1 MNRATKLSVFVL
13 TLAGLMHAADNAD
26 AAFARIDAA
35 AKSFKGMTA
44 DLTDTEHNALVN
56 EDEVNKGVVKFLRIK
71 ANSMRAVITWNNGSG
86 GLEYNGKEG
95 KLYNAKTK
103 TVDVVNLSGK
113 QTTVSKYLAL
123 GVGASSAELKSEFD
137 VTYVGEENVGGQPT
151 SHLKLVPK
159 THDPASSLKQADL
172 WYGANGLVA
181 QQKILH
187 PSGDYQVMLYSNVK
201 LGSMPE
207 KELELQLPKGVTVQK
222 H

>member
-1 MNRATKLSVFVL
+1 MNRAIKLGVFAL
-13 TLAGLMHAADNAD
+13 TLTGLMHAADSAD
-26 AAFARIDAA
+26 SVFAHIDAA
-35 AKSFKGMTA
+35 AKSFKGMQA
-44 DLTDTEHNALVN
+44 DLTDTEFHSIVN
-56 EDEVNKGVVKFLRIK
+56 DSEVNKGVVKFLRMK
-71 ANSMRAVITWNNGSG
+71 GNSMRAVITWNNGSG

-103 TVDVVNLSGK
+103 TVDVVSLAGK
-113 QTTVSKYLAL
+113 QSTINKYLAL
-123 GVGASSAELKSEFD
+123 GVGASSADLKAEFD
-137 VTYVGEENVGGQPT
+137 VTYMGEENVAGQPT
-151 SHLKLVPK
+151 SHLKLTPK

-172 WYGANGLVA
+172 WYGANGLVV

-207 KELELQLPKGVTVQK
+207 KELELQLPKGITVQK

>member
-1 MNRATKLSVFVL
+1 MNRATKLGIFAL
-13 TLAGLMHAADNAD
+13 TLAGLMHAADSAD

-113 QTTVSKYLAL
+113 QSTVNKYLAL

-137 VTYVGEENVGGQPT
+137 VSYMGEENVGGQPT

-172 WYGANGLVA
+172 WYGANGLVV
-181 QQKILH
+181 QQKISH

-201 LGSMPE
+201 LGSIPE

>member
-1 MNRATKLSVFVL
+1 MNHAIKLGVFAL
-13 TLAGLMHAADNAD
+13 TLAGLMHAADSAD
-26 AAFARIDAA
+26 AAFAHIDAA

-56 EDEVNKGVVKFLRIK
+56 EDDVNKGVAKFLRVR
-71 ANSMRAVITWNNGSG
+71 ANSMRAVITWNNGG

-113 QTTVSKYLAL
+113 QGAVNKYLAL
-123 GVGASSAELKSEFD
+123 GVGASSAELKAEFD
-137 VTYVGEENVGGQPT
+137 VTYVGEETAGGQPT
-151 SHLKLVPK
+151 SHLKLIPK

-172 WYGANGLVA
+172 WYASNGLVV

-207 KELELQLPKGVTVQK
+207 KELELQLPKDVTVQK

>member
-1 MNRATKLSVFVL
+1 MNRAIKLGVFAL
-13 TLAGLMHAADNAD
+13 TLTGLMHAADSAE

-44 DLTDTEHNALVN
+44 DLTNTEHSALVN
-56 EDEVNKGVVKFLRIK
+56 QDEVTKGVVKFLRVK

-95 KLYNAKTK
+95 KRYNAKTN

-113 QTTVSKYLAL
+113 QGTVNKYLAL
-123 GVGASSAELKSEFD
+123 GVGASSEELKAEFD
-137 VTYVGEENVGGQPT
+137 VTYVGEENVAGQPT

-159 THDPASSLKQADL
+159 TRDASSSLKQADL
-172 WYGANGLVA
+172 WHGENGLVV
-181 QQKILH
+181 QQKVSH

-201 LGSMPE
+201 LGPIPE
-207 KELELQLPKGVTVQK
+207 KELKLQLPKNVTVQK
-222 H
+222 Y

>member
-1 MNRATKLSVFVL
+1 MNRAIKLGVFAL
-13 TLAGLMHAADNAD
+13 TLAGLMHAADSAD
-26 AAFARIDAA
+26 AAFAHIDAA

-56 EDEVNKGVVKFLRIK
+56 QDEVNKALVKFLRVK
-71 ANSMRAVITWNNGSG
+71 AGSMRAVITWDDGSG

-95 KLYNAKTK
+95 KRYSAKTK

-113 QTTVSKYLAL
+113 QSTINKYVAL
-123 GVGASSAELKSEFD
+123 GVGASSAELKAEFD
-137 VTYVGEENVGGQPT
+137 VTYVGEENVGGKPT

-172 WYGANGLVA
+172 WYASNGLVV
-181 QQKILH
+181 QQKISH
-187 PSGDYQVMLYSNVK
+187 PSGDYQVMLYSNMK
-201 LGSMPE
+201 LGSIPE
-207 KELELQLPKGVTVQK
+207 KEMELKLPKDVTVQK